1 MLLSICIGGDWM
13 RRWLAGLL
21 LLLIVGAGAGAGLW
35 FQKGLGP
42 VDPAGKPV
50 TVDVPPGAST
60 AQVAE
65 RLKAAGVIRDP
76 LIFRLWV
83 RKEGKD
89 GQIKS
94 GEYELTGQLS
104 AEQILAKLIAGDVV
118 VRRVILPEGL
128 TVAEIADRVA
138 ASGAA
143 TKEAFLQA
151 AHQPRGV
158 AGMEP
163 VVGTKEPL
171 EGYLFPAAYDW
182 ERTTTAEELVA
193 RMTDQFTALW
203 TPAWKAQAASL
214 GLTVHQTTTLASIV
228 QAEAVKVE
236 EMPRIAGVYLNR
248 MRDNWP
254 LQADPTVYY
263 AIGKPKGEA
272 LLYADLEV
280 DSPYNTY
287 RQPGLP
293 PGPIGAPGKAALEA
307 VLNAEKHQYFYFVAK
322 ADGSN
327 EHYFAATLDEHNA
340 NVARAEANST
350 QKRP

>member
-1 MLLSICIGGDWM
+1 M
-13 RRWLAGLL
+13 RRLLAGL
-21 LLLIVGAGAGAGLW
+21 LLLIVGAAVGAGLW
-35 FQKGLGP
+35 IQKGLGP

-50 TVDVPPGAST
+50 TVDVPQGAST

-65 RLKAAGVIRDP
+65 HLKAAGVIQNP

-83 RKEGKD
+83 RREGKD

-94 GEYELTGQLS
+94 GEYELSGQLS
-104 AEQILAKLIAGDVV
+104 AEQILAKLVAGDVV
-118 VRRVILPEGL
+118 IRRVILPEGL

-151 AHQPRGV
+151 AHQSLSV

-163 VVGTKEPL
+163 VAGVKEPL

-182 ERTTTAEELVA
+182 ERTTSATDLVK

-203 TPAWKAQAASL
+203 TPEWRAQAASL
-214 GLTVHQTTTLASIV
+214 GLTIHQVTTLASIV
-228 QAEAVKVE
+228 QAEAAKVA

-248 MRDNWP
+248 IRDSWP

-263 AIGKPKGEA
+263 AIGKARGER
-272 LLYADLEV
+272 LLYVDLEV
-280 DSPYNTY
+280 ESPYNTY
-287 RQPGLP
+287 RVPGLP

-307 VLNAEKHQYFYFVAK
+307 VLHAEKHEYFYFVAK
-322 ADGSN
+322 ADGSD
-327 EHYFAATLDEHNA
+327 EHYFAETLDEHNE
-340 NVARAEANST
+340 NVDRAEVNAT
-350 QKRP
+350 QTKP

>member
-1 MLLSICIGGDWM
+1 M
-13 RRWLAGLL
+13 RRLLAGLL

-42 VDPAGKPV
+42 ADPAGKPV
-50 TVDVPPGAST
+50 TVDVPQGAST
-60 AQVAE
+60 AAVAA
-65 RLKAAGVIRDP
+65 RLQEAGVIRHA

-94 GEYELTGQLS
+94 GEYELSGQLS

-128 TVAEIADRVA
+128 TVAEVADRVA

-151 AHQPRGV
+151 VHQPVTV

-163 VVGTKEPL
+163 VTGVKEPL

-182 ERTTTAEELVA
+182 ERTTSAEDLVQ

-203 TPAWKAQAASL
+203 TPEWKAQAASL
-214 GLTVHQTTTLASIV
+214 GLTVHQVTTLASIV
-228 QAEAVKVE
+228 QAEAAKVE

-248 MRDNWP
+248 IRESWP

-263 AIGKPKGEA
+263 AIGKAKGEA
-272 LLYADLEV
+272 LLYVDLEA

-287 RQPGLP
+287 KVPGLP

-307 VLNAEKHQYFYFVAK
+307 VLHAEKHEYFYFVAK

-327 EHYFAATLDEHNA
+327 EHYFAATLDEHNE
-340 NVARAEANST
+340 NVAKAASNS
-350 QKRP
+350 K

>member
-1 MLLSICIGGDWM
+1 M
-13 RRWLAGLL
+13 RRLLAGLL
-21 LLLIVGAGAGAGLW
+21 LLLIVGSVAGAGLW

-50 TVDVPPGAST
+50 TVDVPQGAST

-65 RLKAAGVIRDP
+65 RLQEAGVIKCA

-94 GEYELTGQLS
+94 GEYELSGQLS
-104 AEQILAKLIAGDVV
+104 AEQILAKLIAGDVI

-128 TVAEIADRVA
+128 TVAEVADRVA

-143 TKEAFLQA
+143 TKDAFLQA
-151 AHQPRGV
+151 AHQPHSV

-163 VVGTKEPL
+163 VTGVKEPL

-182 ERTTTAEELVA
+182 ERTTSAEDLVQ

-203 TPAWKAQAASL
+203 TPEWKAQAASL
-214 GLTVHQTTTLASIV
+214 DLTIHQVTTLASIV
-228 QAEAVKVE
+228 QAEAAKVE

-248 MRDNWP
+248 VRESWP

-263 AIGKPKGEA
+263 ALGKAKGEP

-287 RQPGLP
+287 KVPGLP

-307 VLNAEKHQYFYFVAK
+307 VLHAEKHEYFYFVAK

-327 EHYFAATLDEHNA
+327 EHYFAETLDEHNE
-340 NVARAEANST
+340 NVAKAEANG
-350 QKRP
+350 KKP